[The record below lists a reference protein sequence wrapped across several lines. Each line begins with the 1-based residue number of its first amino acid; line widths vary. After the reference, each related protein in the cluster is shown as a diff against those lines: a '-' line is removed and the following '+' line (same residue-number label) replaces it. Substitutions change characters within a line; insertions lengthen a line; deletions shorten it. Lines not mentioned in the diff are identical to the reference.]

1 MEKHIMNDIHLIAR
15 LVLAILAVTATAV
28 SVIVIPFGLLVV

>member
-1 MEKHIMNDIHLIAR
+1 MNDIPIIAR
-15 LVLAILAVTATAV
+15 LVLAILAVAATAV